1 MMNMH
6 TLLKTA
12 AVFCAAA
19 LSIAPLSA
27 QIGRRFPSEKKEVVD
42 PVTGT
47 VLTFLTSGTAGDS
60 KIY

>member
-1 MMNMH
+1 MRLSDLIPHMNKY

-19 LSIAPLSA
+19 LSVAPASA
-27 QIGRRFPSEKKEVVD
+27 QIGRRFPSEKKDVID

-47 VLTFLTSGTAGDS
+47 DLDFLTSG
-60 KIY
+60 